1 MRRRLGLVLAV
12 LLVGCQAPAP
22 RPAVAPDGDDALRR
36 LNAALPGDYDNHEQV
51 LQAARGAGGGKAV
64 AVPHLRETWR
74 LLSSSRDSSLWLWRL
89 RELDRADAPEA
100 VWLYLVSPAA
110 GGGGLVLTPYRPVD
124 AAAANAAMEA
134 PRFTFVPAQWA
145 ELAPCAQRGEWK
157 NTQFSSAANRD
168 ACAALVPGLG
178 AAAALLPLR
187 LTLDGERLETATFT
201 DLARGADAG
210 VGARRVRWF
219 DGWSAIN
226 GGGPQA
232 RASNQDWHMREDLR
246 LGSEGGRVPI
256 RWRDGAPSGYSLE
269 LERRSYAER
278 KLSVLQL
285 NVVEDAS
292 GQVVDYV
299 WASPQAT
306 AIGLNLGWLQVG
318 LTETAT
324 P

>member
-1 MRRRLGLVLAV
+1 MRRRLGLVIAV
-12 LLVGCQAPAP
+12 PLVGCQAPAP

-168 ACAALVPGLG
+168 ACAAHVPGLG
-178 AAAALLPLR
+178 AAAALLRLR

-219 DGWSAIN
+219 DGWWRSTAAARRRARPTRTGTCARTCASAAKAAACRSV
-226 GGGPQA
+226 GATA
-232 RASNQDWHMREDLR
+232 RRAA
-246 LGSEGGRVPI
+246 I
-256 RWRDGAPSGYSLE
+256 RWNSNAAATRNASSACSSSTWSRTRADRWSITSGPARRRPPSASISAGC
-269 LERRSYAER
+269 RSA
-278 KLSVLQL
+278 
-285 NVVEDAS
+285 
-292 GQVVDYV
+292 
-299 WASPQAT
+299 
-306 AIGLNLGWLQVG
+306 
-318 LTETAT
+318 
-324 P
+324 